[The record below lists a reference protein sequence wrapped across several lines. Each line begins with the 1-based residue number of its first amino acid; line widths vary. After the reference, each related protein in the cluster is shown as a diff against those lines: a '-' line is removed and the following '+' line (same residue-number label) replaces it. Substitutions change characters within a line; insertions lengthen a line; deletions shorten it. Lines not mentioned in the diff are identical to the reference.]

1 MNTTYEADPADPGR
15 CRHRGKPPHLHDPWP
30 ARNHHAELVTA
41 R

>member
-1 MNTTYEADPADPGR
+1 MTAHAENPADLGH
-15 CRHRGKPPHLHDPWP
+15 CRHCRKPPFLHDPWP